1 MDVTKC
7 AEIEFKKC
15 CAKLGAP
22 VAPIRMNPRVVRWFT
37 PGLHVK
43 RWLGLLILGMVII
56 SLGIGYALRNV
67 YSSGFRFPGITFYL
81 TLQFIPYFARA
92 SLFGVLGLSIILF
105 ALYKLTQ
112 SVLGPFLP
120 GRDRALSEI
129 IYNYRF
135 LQRGPRVVALG
146 GGTGLST
153 MLRGLKK
160 YTGNLTAIVTV
171 ADDGGSSGK
180 LRAEYRILPPG
191 DFRQCITALADVEP
205 LMTTLF
211 QHRFKEGSLN
221 GHSFGNLFIMAM
233 AEITGDFE
241 HAIRESG
248 RVLAVRGQI
257 VPSTLRDVTLI
268 AEMADGQTRV
278 GESSIP
284 HANGDGDGNGAVATA
299 IKRVFLQPEPTIN
312 PEAEEAILNAE
323 MIIVGPG
330 SLYTSIL
337 PNLVVDGMAEALKA
351 SPAIKVFVCNVATQP
366 GETDSFRVSDH
377 LKAIE
382 GHLGTNIFDF
392 VVVNSNNNFTLPP
405 SAQEAGIR
413 RVVYDP
419 ATVSQRSI
427 HAVLVDVVNPRIAT
441 HHDPDKLARAIM
453 KKIWHS

>member
-1 MDVTKC
+1 M
-7 AEIEFKKC
+7 
-15 CAKLGAP
+15 P
-22 VAPIRMNPRVVRWFT
+22 VAPFRMNPRVVRWFT

-43 RWLGLLILGMVII
+43 RWLILLMVGMVLV
-56 SLGIGYALRNV
+56 SLGIGYALANV
-67 YSSGFRFPGITFYL
+67 YRSGLRLPPVFYYL
-81 TLQFIPYFARA
+81 TLQFLGRYVRFA
-92 SLFGVLGLSIILF
+92 LFAALGLGIILF

-135 LQRGPRVVALG
+135 LQKGPRVVALG

-153 MLRGLKK
+153 LLRGLKK

-171 ADDGGSSGK
+171 ADDGGSSGR

-257 VPSTLRDVTLI
+257 VPSTLRDVTLM

-284 HANGDGDGNGAVATA
+284 HANDDGDGNGAVATA
-299 IKRVFLQPEPTIN
+299 IKRVFLEPEPTIN

-323 MIIVGPG
+323 MILVGPG

-366 GETDSFRVSDH
+366 GETDAFRVSDH

-392 VVVNSNNNFTLPP
+392 IVVNSNSNFPLPV
-405 SAQEAGIR
+405 SAQAAGIK

-419 ATVSQRSI
+419 ATVNQRSI
-427 HAVLVDVVNPRIAT
+427 HAVLVDVVNPRIST